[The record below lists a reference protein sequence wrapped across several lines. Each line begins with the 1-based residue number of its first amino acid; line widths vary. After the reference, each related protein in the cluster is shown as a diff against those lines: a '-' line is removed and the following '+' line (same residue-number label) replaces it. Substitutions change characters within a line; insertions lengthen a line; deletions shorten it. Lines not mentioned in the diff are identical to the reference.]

1 MGTTYIKTLPSSS
14 RTNFKKITFIYLLI
28 GTCLLEGIL
37 INIDDGEKS
46 NMKCVFLGPPG
57 AGKGT
62 LASEVAKEY
71 GMVHI
76 STGDLFREAIKNGTE
91 LGKKIKAVI
100 ESGALVSDDL
110 TIALLKERLD
120 KNDWTKSGF
129 ILDGFPRTI
138 PQADALSSIVKLD
151 CVINLDISDEEVV
164 ERLSGRRIC
173 SKCGKSFHIKFMKP
187 KKEDTC
193 DSCSASLITREDDKE
208 EAIKKRLDNYTK
220 QTQPLIE
227 YYKGK
232 NLLIDIDARPPT
244 QEILKNFILKF
255 PK

>member
-1 MGTTYIKTLPSSS
+1 
-14 RTNFKKITFIYLLI
+14 
-28 GTCLLEGIL
+28 
-37 INIDDGEKS
+37 
-46 NMKCVFLGPPG
+46 MKCVFLGPPG

-62 LASEVAKEY
+62 LAAEVAKEY

-76 STGDLFREAIKNGTE
+76 STGDLFREAIKAGTE

-120 KNDWTKSGF
+120 KNDWADKGF

-138 PQADALSSIVKLD
+138 PQADALSSIVNLD
-151 CVINLDISDEEVV
+151 SVINLDISDEEVIA
-164 ERLSGRRIC
+164 RLSGRRIC
-173 SKCGKSFHIKFMKP
+173 SKCGRSFHIRFMKP
-187 KKEDTC
+187 QKEGTC

-208 EAIKKRLDNYTK
+208 ESIKKRLENYNK
-220 QTQPLIE
+220 QTQPLID
-227 YYKGK
+227 YYKAK
-232 NLLIDIDARPPT
+232 NLLVDIDARPST
-244 QEILKNFILKF
+244 QEILKDFIVKF

>member
-1 MGTTYIKTLPSSS
+1 
-14 RTNFKKITFIYLLI
+14 
-28 GTCLLEGIL
+28 
-37 INIDDGEKS
+37 
-46 NMKCVFLGPPG
+46 MKCVFLGPPG

-62 LASEVAKEY
+62 LAGEVAKEY

-91 LGKKIKAVI
+91 LGLKIKAVI

-120 KNDWTKSGF
+120 KNDWADNGF

-151 CVINLDISDEEVV
+151 AVINLDISDEEVIS
-164 ERLSGRRIC
+164 RLSGRRIC
-173 SKCGKSFHIKFMKP
+173 SKCGRSFHVQFMKP
-187 KKEDTC
+187 QKEGTC
-193 DSCSASLITREDDKE
+193 DACSSNLIIREDDKE
-208 EAIKKRLDNYTK
+208 EAIKKRLENYNK
-220 QTQPLIE
+220 QTQPLID
-227 YYKGK
+227 YYKKK
-232 NLLIDIDARPPT
+232 NLLVDIDARPAT
-244 QEILKNFILKF
+244 QEILKNFIAKF

>member
-1 MGTTYIKTLPSSS
+1 
-14 RTNFKKITFIYLLI
+14 
-28 GTCLLEGIL
+28 
-37 INIDDGEKS
+37 
-46 NMKCVFLGPPG
+46 MKCVFLGPPG

-62 LASEVAKEY
+62 LAGEVAKEY

-91 LGKKIKAVI
+91 LGLKIKTVI

-120 KNDWTKSGF
+120 KNDWADNGF

-151 CVINLDISDEEVV
+151 AVINLDISDEEVIA
-164 ERLSGRRIC
+164 RLSGRRIC
-173 SKCGKSFHIKFMKP
+173 SKCGRSFHVQFMKP
-187 KKEDTC
+187 QKEGTC
-193 DSCSASLITREDDKE
+193 DACSSHLITREDDKE
-208 EAIKKRLDNYTK
+208 EAIKKRLENYNK
-220 QTQPLIE
+220 QTQPLID
-227 YYKGK
+227 YYKKK
-232 NLLIDIDARPPT
+232 NLLVDIDARPAT
-244 QEILKNFILKF
+244 QEILKNFIAKF